1 MYMDLSKIN
10 GWAVQN
16 LRQYG
21 NSLLPPELIKDFGS
35 EKIEGVL
42 ATIIDEPVLIEK
54 KHYPREQLS
63 SGHQTGKRGYYYI
76 ARTPRD
82 PILSK
87 KEMRKK
93 KIREVET
100 LSNHYPMET
109 P

>member
-21 NSLLPPELIKDFGS
+21 NSLLPPELIKDYGA

-42 ATIIDEPVLIEK
+42 STIIAEPVWIDKLPYPGEITPNGINAGK
-54 KHYPREQLS
+54 KGFYF
-63 SGHQTGKRGYYYI
+63 I

-82 PILSK
+82 PIVTK
-87 KEMRKK
+87 KTVMAKTEKWR
-93 KIREVET
+93 I
-100 LSNHYPMET
+100 NHD
-109 P
+109 

>member
-21 NSLLPPELIKDFGS
+21 NTVLPPELIKDYGA

-63 SGHQTGKRGYYYI
+63 FGHSVGKRGYYYI
-76 ARTPRD
+76 ARTARD

-87 KEMRKK
+87 NEIKEKEVKK
-93 KIREVET
+93 WKQK
-100 LSNHYPMET
+100 L
-109 P
+109 

>member
-1 MYMDLSKIN
+1 MYMNLKKISG

-21 NSLLPPELIKDFGS
+21 NSLLPPELIREFGI

-63 SGHQTGKRGYYYI
+63 FGHSVGKRGYYYI

-82 PILSK
+82 PIVA
-87 KEMRKK
+87 KEKWMAR
-93 KIREVET
+93 
-100 LSNHYPMET
+100 NHDQHR
-109 P
+109 

>member
-21 NSLLPPELIKDFGS
+21 NSLLPPELIKDYGA

-42 ATIIDEPVLIEK
+42 STIIAEPVWIDKLPYPGEITPNGINAGK
-54 KHYPREQLS
+54 KGFYF
-63 SGHQTGKRGYYYI
+63 I

-82 PILSK
+82 PAVTK
-87 KEMRKK
+87 KTIMAKAEKWRMAR
-93 KIREVET
+93 
-100 LSNHYPMET
+100 NHDQHR
-109 P
+109 

>member
-1 MYMDLSKIN
+1 MYMDLKKISG

-21 NSLLPPELIKDFGS
+21 NTLLPPELIREFGID
-35 EKIEGVL
+35 KIEGVL

-63 SGHQTGKRGYYYI
+63 FGHSVGKRGYYYI
-76 ARTPRD
+76 ARTARD

-87 KEMRKK
+87 KEIKEKEVKK
-93 KIREVET
+93 WKQK
-100 LSNHYPMET
+100 L
-109 P
+109 

>member
-1 MYMDLSKIN
+1 MDLSKISG

-21 NSLLPPELIKDFGS
+21 NTLLPPELIKDYGV

-42 ATIIDEPVLIEK
+42 ATIIGEPVLIEK

-63 SGHQTGKRGYYYI
+63 FGHQTGKRGYYYI

-87 KEMRKK
+87 KEIKEKEVKK
-93 KIREVET
+93 WKQK
-100 LSNHYPMET
+100 L
-109 P
+109 

>member
-1 MYMDLSKIN
+1 MYMDLKKISG

-42 ATIIDEPVLIEK
+42 STIIGEPVLIEK
-54 KHYPREQLS
+54 KHYPREKMS
-63 SGHQTGKRGYYYI
+63 FGHSVCKRGYYYI

-82 PILSK
+82 QIVK
-87 KEMRKK
+87 KEKWMVK
-93 KIREVET
+93 
-100 LSNHYPMET
+100 NHDQHR
-109 P
+109 

>member
-21 NSLLPPELIKDFGS
+21 NSLLPPELIKDYGA

-42 ATIIDEPVLIEK
+42 STIIAEPVWINKLPYPGEITPNGINAGK
-54 KHYPREQLS
+54 KGFYF
-63 SGHQTGKRGYYYI
+63 I

-82 PILSK
+82 PAVTK
-87 KEMRKK
+87 KTIMAKAEKWRMAR
-93 KIREVET
+93 
-100 LSNHYPMET
+100 NHDQHR
-109 P
+109 